1 MADRDVLTDLVN
13 RSANGDR
20 QAFTALY
27 RMVSPKL
34 YAVCVTLL
42 KQRDMAEDVL
52 QDSFVKIWNRA
63 GSYDPSKGS
72 AMTWMTS
79 IVRNRA
85 LDMLRS
91 AHPPL
96 EQNADEY
103 RELELVDDTRNP
115 TESMEFNT
123 STAALNYC
131 LKQLKNGQRKCIM
144 MAYYYGYTHD
154 ELAQRLNTP
163 LGTVKAWIRRGLERI
178 RECLG

>member
-1 MADRDVLTDLVN
+1 MADRDVLTELLN

-20 QAFTALY
+20 QAFATLY
-27 RMVSPKL
+27 RRVSPKL

-63 GSYDPSKGS
+63 GTYNPSKGS
-72 AMTWMTS
+72 AITWMTS

-85 LDMLRS
+85 LDMMRS
-91 AHPPL
+91 SHPQL
-96 EQNADEY
+96 EQSADEY

-115 TESMEFNT
+115 PDSLEFNT
-123 STAALNYC
+123 STAALNRC
-131 LKQLKNGQRKCIM
+131 LKQLKNGQRKCIL

>member
-1 MADRDVLTDLVN
+1 MADRDVLAELLN

-20 QAFTALY
+20 KAFAALY

-42 KQRDMAEDVL
+42 KRRDMAEDVL
-52 QDSFVKIWNRA
+52 QDSFVKIWHRA
-63 GSYDPSKGS
+63 GTYDPSKGS

-79 IVRNRA
+79 IVRNRT

-91 AHPPL
+91 AHLQL
-96 EQNADEY
+96 EQSADEY

-115 TESMEFNT
+115 TDSMEFNT
-123 STAALNYC
+123 SSAAIIRC
-131 LKQLKNGQRKCIM
+131 LEQLKNGQRKCIV
-144 MAYYYGYTHD
+144 MAYYYGYTHE
-154 ELAQRLNTP
+154 ELAHRLETP